1 MRVDQQWL
9 PQAQEQAGLL
19 QQVLFLDPEEN
30 ITTVREHLKRMPYH
44 RVALVIPPQTELRSY
59 VAWRLLEK
67 YSKEL
72 DKAVLIVSGDPHMR
86 AIAHSVHL
94 PAVPSLPEVG

>member
-9 PQAQEQAGLL
+9 PEMQAQESLL

-30 ITTVREHLKRMPYH
+30 ITAIREHLKRVPYQ
-44 RVALVIPPQTELRSY
+44 RVALVIPPKTEFRSY

-67 YSKEL
+67 YAHEL
-72 DKAVLIVSGDPHMR
+72 DKAVVIVSGDPHMR

-94 PAVPSLPEVG
+94 PAVSSLPQGM